1 MPSLSRNSMN
11 LWWSKYKTMYIQCD
25 MYIIYI
31 HTYMYHACFYS
42 AGKCSLWPDTSCSN
56 HLGAPEALLAS
67 YGDGRRLYFD
77 EFCILSFTETMIQ
90 IHGYMIICI
99 YIFIYMYIF
108 CVYIRRHRYRLRY
121 DWCVLY
127 ARVSKKCNHANII
140 YCNFNEEYEHQ
151 SWVGIGCA
159 SPEVSLLSLGS
170 CADTEKS
177 LQSHVKEKH
186 SPNYKGFSNTES
198 LQTPWHS
205 YPGCKH
211 SNIAA
216 FTFLCPRKQ
225 QSPHWHT
232 IRNENI
238 LIHCM
243 LSQNSRASNLIDGL
257 LKSTK
262 KYP

>member
-1 MPSLSRNSMN
+1 MLLFCWQMFSLTWYKLFQSPRCSGSTACIVRRRTQIVF
-11 LWWSKYKTMYIQCD
+11 WWILYPLFHWDHDTNPWIYDNMY
-25 MYIIYI
+25 
-31 HTYMYHACFYS
+31 
-42 AGKCSLWPDTSCSN
+42 
-56 HLGAPEALLAS
+56 
-67 YGDGRRLYFD
+67 
-77 EFCILSFTETMIQ
+77 
-90 IHGYMIICI
+90 I

-108 CVYIRRHRYRLRY
+108 CVYIRHHRYRLRY